1 VSGVE
6 IQDKM
11 IDSTKEIFSSMVMM
25 EISVK
30 EIMSSHG
37 PLHDTI
43 TGMIG
48 LAGTHKGILAVHVP
62 YAVAKAITSSFLMM
76 DVDEINEDVH
86 DAIGEIAN
94 MLGGNVKTIL
104 SDNGRDIDL
113 SLPSTIAGAE
123 YSFSSDKDVE
133 KVIVEFDTGQGTFM
147 VEMDLEK

>member
-1 VSGVE
+1 ME

-11 IDSTKEIFSSMVMM
+11 IESTKEIFSSMVMM

-30 EIMSSHG
+30 EIMTDHG
-37 PLHDTI
+37 PLNDTI

-48 LAGTHKGILAVHVP
+48 LAGTHKGVLAVHIP
-62 YAVAKAITSSFLMM
+62 YGVAMAITSSFLMM
-76 DVDEINEDVH
+76 DVTEINEDVH
-86 DAIGEIAN
+86 DAVGEIAN

-113 SLPSTIAGAE
+113 SLPTTIAGSE

-133 KVIVEFDTGQGTFM
+133 KIIVEFDTGKGRFM
-147 VEMDLEK
+147 VEMDLER

>member
-1 VSGVE
+1 MD

-25 EISVK
+25 EVSVK
-30 EIMSSHG
+30 EVMVEHG

-48 LAGTHKGILAVHVP
+48 LAGTHRGILAVHVP
-62 YAVAKAITSSFLMM
+62 YTVAMAITSSFLMM
-76 DVDEINEDVH
+76 DVTEINEDVH
-86 DAIGEIAN
+86 DAIGEVAN

-113 SLPSTIAGAE
+113 SLPSTIAGSE
-123 YSFSSDKDVE
+123 YSFSSDKEVD
-133 KVIVEFDTGQGTFM
+133 KVIVEFDTGKGTFL
-147 VEMDLEK
+147 VEMDLER